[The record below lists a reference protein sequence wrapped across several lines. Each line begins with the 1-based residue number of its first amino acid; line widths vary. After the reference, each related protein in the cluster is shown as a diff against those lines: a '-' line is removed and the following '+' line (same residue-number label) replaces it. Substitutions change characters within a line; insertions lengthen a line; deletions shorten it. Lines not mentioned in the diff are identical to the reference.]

1 MRNSLVRRHLSLKN
15 IGKRKYRFALNTCLL
30 YLMTFT
36 LEGILVI
43 QNCTAI
49 R

>member
-15 IGKRKYRFALNTCLL
+15 IGKRKYRFASNIYLL
-30 YLMTFT
+30 YLMIST
-36 LEGILVI
+36 LEEILVI

-49 R
+49 K